1 MNAQRRFGFTT
12 ASTSASAVLEDE
24 SLDAIFVVTRH
35 ATHADLVCRALE
47 TGKAVFV
54 EKPLALTGEELD
66 RITEVIAKTG
76 NDRLMVGFNR
86 RFAPML
92 AKMKAEFGPAS
103 SGAVTRYLVNA
114 GPLAADSWYRNEGE
128 GSRFT
133 GEGGHFLDTL
143 SWWADS
149 LPEEVYAVGGPDSDD
164 VQVTVRFGNGA
175 SGVISYLTGGNV
187 RFPKETLDATG
198 GGRSARLDN
207 FRKATVWA
215 GRGHDT
221 IRARGGQD
229 KGQRAELARFVE
241 ACRVRRGHA
250 DPARVAGRHDQ
261 GDDRGAGQPAER
273 QAGAGVSTTATSR
286 LGWYVRRA
294 ARMSPAEMAWRARDQ
309 VVRAAWSPRQVT
321 REQLARAVPPA
332 PPRELAFTA
341 VLPPGTAAR
350 VPEEAR
356 KSVLEAAD
364 RLLRGEWETLG
375 VLRTDLERPDWFRDP
390 VTGRRSDPDRYAFRV
405 DHRSEEQT
413 GNVKQVWEIARLQH
427 LTLLASAWAL
437 SHDDRY
443 AQRVDEQ
450 LRSFWQEN
458 LFLSGIHWTSGIEL
472 GLRLIS
478 VTWIR
483 RLLNDWPGVTGLFE
497 HNGLAVRQIRWH
509 QQYLA
514 GFRSRGSSANNHVIA
529 EAAGQLVASCA
540 FPWFPR
546 SDRWRRASA
555 RLLERELLRNTF
567 PSGVNRELASDYHPF
582 VAELGFLA
590 AVEAEASGYPLSPP
604 VWQRLTA
611 MADSAAALLD
621 ERMRPPR
628 QGDSD
633 EGRALLLDPPAP
645 NTWPALLALAGA
657 LVGPLDWWPQ
667 PSAGAGSVVV
677 GALIGA
683 KRHVEGRPGQRP
695 SRFADAG
702 VTLLRTSGEN
712 EIWCRCDGGPH
723 GYLSIAAHA
732 HADALS
738 VEVRYA
744 GIDILADP
752 GTYCYHGER
761 AWRSYFRSTIAH
773 NTAELAGRSQ
783 SSERGPFMWARHAQ
797 AREIEIID
805 DGDIARWT
813 AEHDGYASLDP
824 PAVHRRSVLLDR
836 ASRSVDIIDE
846 IVGGSQDVRLT
857 FHFGPEV
864 QVELDGSCAAL
875 SWPQAGTPG
884 AARLQ
889 LPGVLRWSLHRGE
902 TDPILGWYSPGLGRR
917 VPAFTLLGF
926 GRWPSDAPLATRL
939 EFLETGSSSKP
950 ALSWCVSD
958 ARVSKAPEIRAET
971 T

>member
-1 MNAQRRFGFTT
+1 M
-12 ASTSASAVLEDE
+12 
-24 SLDAIFVVTRH
+24 
-35 ATHADLVCRALE
+35 
-47 TGKAVFV
+47 
-54 EKPLALTGEELD
+54 
-66 RITEVIAKTG
+66 
-76 NDRLMVGFNR
+76 
-86 RFAPML
+86 
-92 AKMKAEFGPAS
+92 
-103 SGAVTRYLVNA
+103 
-114 GPLAADSWYRNEGE
+114 
-128 GSRFT
+128 
-133 GEGGHFLDTL
+133 
-143 SWWADS
+143 
-149 LPEEVYAVGGPDSDD
+149 
-164 VQVTVRFGNGA
+164 
-175 SGVISYLTGGNV
+175 
-187 RFPKETLDATG
+187 
-198 GGRSARLDN
+198 
-207 FRKATVWA
+207 
-215 GRGHDT
+215 
-221 IRARGGQD
+221 
-229 KGQRAELARFVE
+229 
-241 ACRVRRGHA
+241 
-250 DPARVAGRHDQ
+250 
-261 GDDRGAGQPAER
+261 
-273 QAGAGVSTTATSR
+273 
-286 LGWYVRRA
+286 
-294 ARMSPAEMAWRARDQ
+294 
-309 VVRAAWSPRQVT
+309 
-321 REQLARAVPPA
+321 
-332 PPRELAFTA
+332 
-341 VLPPGTAAR
+341 LPPGTAAR

-356 KSVLEAAD
+356 KPVLEAAD

-458 LFLSGIHWTSGIEL
+458 PFLSGIHWTSGIEL

-478 VTWIR
+478 LTWIR
-483 RLLNDWPGVTGLFE
+483 RLLDDWPGVTDLFE
-497 HNGLAVRQIRWH
+497 RNGLAVRQIRWH

-540 FPWFPR
+540 FPWFRR

-590 AVEAEASGYPLSPP
+590 AVEAEVSGHPLSPP

-645 NTWPALLALAGA
+645 NTWPSLLALAGA
-657 LVGPLDWWPQ
+657 LVGRLDWWPR
-667 PSAGAGSVVV
+667 PSADAGSVMV
-677 GALIGA
+677 GALAGA
-683 KRHVEGRPGQRP
+683 KRQVEGRPGQRP

-773 NTAELAGRSQ
+773 NTVELGGRSQ
-783 SSERGPFMWARHAQ
+783 SSEGGPFMWARHAQ
-797 AREIEIID
+797 AREIEVID

-824 PAVHRRSVLLDR
+824 PALHRRSVLLDR

-846 IVGGSQDVRLT
+846 IEGGSHDIRLA

-864 QVELDGSCAAL
+864 QVELDGVMRGPELATGRYARSGA
-875 SWPQAGTPG
+875 AGTAGRAPVEPAPG
-884 AARLQ
+884 RDRSHSRLVFSR
-889 LPGVLRWSLHRGE
+889 PGTPRSRLHPPRLRTLRIRCTASHSAGVPRDRFLVETCHIMVRIRRAGE
-902 TDPILGWYSPGLGRR
+902 QST
-917 VPAFTLLGF
+917 
-926 GRWPSDAPLATRL
+926 
-939 EFLETGSSSKP
+939 
-950 ALSWCVSD
+950 
-958 ARVSKAPEIRAET
+958 
-971 T
+971 